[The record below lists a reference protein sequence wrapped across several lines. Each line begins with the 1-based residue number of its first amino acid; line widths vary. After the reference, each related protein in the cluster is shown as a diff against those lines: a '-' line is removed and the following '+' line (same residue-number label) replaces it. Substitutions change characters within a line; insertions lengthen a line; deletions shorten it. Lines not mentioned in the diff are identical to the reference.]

1 MTTQLFFFLPNRE
14 DQWPIHVKGNH
25 RSASRG
31 RLANY
36 QSSLPTRMFRPPFSS
51 RTVSVTSSL
60 VCGSI
65 AVWRAALRNE
75 HDTQANA
82 RFSAV
87 VCPPA
92 ARGTIWSM

>member
-36 QSSLPTRMFRPPFSS
+36 QSSLPTKMLRPPFSS
-51 RTVSVTSSL
+51 RTVECHFFSSL
-60 VCGSI
+60 WVNRSL
-65 AVWRAALRNE
+65 ARSL
-75 HDTQANA
+75 TQ
-82 RFSAV
+82 
-87 VCPPA
+87 
-92 ARGTIWSM
+92 